1 MTPYTVKVAS
11 QGARYRVLVSPVDGT
26 RALEI
31 RDEGA
36 GVVLDLS
43 DPKATLA
50 LAQRLVGLAAEGFDN
65 VEDQDMVTL
74 CNRMF
79 RGWPKEER

>member
-11 QGARYRVLVSPVDGT
+11 QGARYKVLVSPVDGT

-43 DPKATLA
+43 DPTATLA
-50 LAQRLVGLAAEGFDN
+50 LARRLVGLAAEGFYN
-65 VEDQDMVTL
+65 AENQDMVTI
-74 CNRMF
+74 CNQML
-79 RGWPKEER
+79 RGWPKEAR

>member
-1 MTPYTVKVAS
+1 MTPHTVQVAS
-11 QGARYRVLVSPVDGT
+11 QGTRYKVLVSTVDGT

-43 DPKATLA
+43 DPRATLA

-65 VEDQDMVTL
+65 VEDQDMVTI

-79 RGWPKEER
+79 RGWPKEAR